1 MEHQGRMRKLTLIR
15 PPRQMFSRC
24 LPWKHQM
31 WRSACCWKGGLVGL
45 GLAAPGEK
53 ARWGRGRRGRW
64 KVQFRSFLGNGLDW
78 DLWMSRASLSLV
90 PHRERA
96 GSVFGRIENFVVVDD
111 AVDADGDA
119 GAVGDDCGGGG
130 RLLL

>member
-1 MEHQGRMRKLTLIR
+1 V
-15 PPRQMFSRC
+15 
-24 LPWKHQM
+24 
-31 WRSACCWKGGLVGL
+31 GLGL

-64 KVQFRSFLGNGLDW
+64 KVRLWWFLGNGLDW
-78 DLWMSRASLSLV
+78 DLWMSRARLSLV
-90 PHRERA
+90 PHRASA
-96 GSVFGRIENFVVVDD
+96 GSVFGRIGNFGVVDD
-111 AVDADGDA
+111 AVDADADADA